1 MVFEM
6 MSQPP
11 RKTMWAVQALSM
23 VLFALVSAVVPG
35 YAFAFFLVYFIVFMA
50 VMFKLTS
57 KGMKPPPRSELGSP
71 VFKESNPV
79 NAMMYDKY
87 LNAELK
93 KQMTMMMLNF
103 MLLFLV
109 FILWSIYQAYIG
121 PLIVSIIGEYT
132 GDEVLLRFTY
142 FLGMYVFFFGVM
154 QGLRYLLF
162 RGSDM
167 QTFLFARIGFEV
179 YRKGVMLDNRQ
190 FIAFNENICF
200 EPNPDRKFVELR
212 SRSNKSM
219 RIRLYTL
226 ETGRLID
233 KLREAGVG
241 ECAV

>member
-1 MVFEM
+1 M

-11 RKTMWAVQALSM
+11 RKIMWVIQALSM
-23 VLFALVSAVVPG
+23 ILFALVSAVVPQW
-35 YAFAFFLVYFIVFMA
+35 AFAFFLLYFIVFMA

-57 KGMKPPPRSELGSP
+57 KGMKPPPKSELGSP

-103 MLLFLV
+103 MLLFFV

-132 GDEVLLRFTY
+132 GNEVVLRFIY
-142 FLGMYVFFFGVM
+142 FLGMYAFFFGVM
-154 QGLRYLLF
+154 QGLRFLLF

-179 YRKGVMLDNRQ
+179 YRRGVMIDNRQ
-190 FIAFNENICF
+190 FITFNEDVCF

-212 SRSNKSM
+212 SRSNKNM
-219 RIRLYTL
+219 KIRLYTL
-226 ETGRLID
+226 ETGKLAD
-233 KLREAGVG
+233 KLGEAGVS
-241 ECAV
+241 ECQV